1 MMKRC
6 RGPQSG
12 FTIVELLIAIV
23 IIGILSAMAIIL
35 TQGTFQGTKANTAR
49 DQVVS
54 QVRAARE
61 LAISRRRNVRIDFN
75 LPNQIVTTVEYRTG
89 ETPGAPIPTVYLNN
103 ADQGVTGG
111 SQFYV
116 FAALPDTPMGFGN
129 TQAVNLSQ
137 PAGGAAWAVMFT
149 TSGALVGT
157 GAVTGLDV
165 IGNSNPVNASIF
177 VGDPTNTSTARAITI
192 LGSTGRVRSYT
203 WDGSLWRE

>member
-1 MMKRC
+1 
-6 RGPQSG
+6 
-12 FTIVELLIAIV
+12 
-23 IIGILSAMAIIL
+23 
-35 TQGTFQGTKANTAR
+35 
-49 DQVVS
+49 
-54 QVRAARE
+54 
-61 LAISRRRNVRIDFN
+61 
-75 LPNQIVTTVEYRTG
+75 
-89 ETPGAPIPTVYLNN
+89 
-103 ADQGVTGG
+103 
-111 SQFYV
+111 
-116 FAALPDTPMGFGN
+116 
-129 TQAVNLSQ
+129 VNLSQ